1 MITSPDF
8 EAFLA
13 RVYVDGDF
21 RARFLAD
28 PAGEAKRAG
37 LSEAEGLALEN
48 IDRSGLELAAGSFQA
63 KRTKKE
69 RRTGWFRRLLRR

>member
-1 MITSPDF
+1 MTTSPEF

-13 RVYVDGDF
+13 RLYVDGDF

-37 LSEAEGLALEN
+37 LSEVEARALESIDREGLK
-48 IDRSGLELAAGSFQA
+48 LAAGSYQA
-63 KRTKKE
+63 KSGKKA
-69 RRTGWFRRLLRR
+69 RRTGWFRRLLQR